1 MLTLSNFRNKVCFS
15 HDEIRTT
22 FLNRIKSVYLINVPI
37 ACSLLMRE
45 QRMFN
50 LLSLICLKV
59 IKSSVTDFL
68 KVILIV
74 GLSHWK
80 FSWEITSYTKN
91 FRPDKTMLIIEFDF
105 LHSTSHRFHE
115 VYIKKNLVTLVNI
128 YLKRQ
133 NLIWKCKQMQAIL

>member
-80 FSWEITSYTKN
+80 FS
-91 FRPDKTMLIIEFDF
+91 
-105 LHSTSHRFHE
+105 
-115 VYIKKNLVTLVNI
+115 
-128 YLKRQ
+128 
-133 NLIWKCKQMQAIL
+133 